1 MYKIQK
7 TLPNKGNKFYNNGN
21 NNGYSWCINGK
32 PTVDGLNV
40 LCNCVG
46 WSCARFNEIYSSETG
61 YQGMKY
67 PQLNCNAENF
77 YGRAKDIGLE
87 VRQEPT
93 NGGIMIWEGK
103 GSLAGHVANV
113 EKINSDGSI
122 FTSESGYNDFDFRNY
137 TRSNSNGN
145 WSLDTRYFKYLGCIV
160 NPCNPQ
166 PEDEP
171 QPTPPTPGDYPFEGI
186 IKQGAKLYD
195 VNGYK
200 YPCDCKA
207 NRDCTVQGEGTD
219 KVSGKYKVYCSAFDP
234 KIVYTDKSNV
244 TKKGTGYPFPAIVKK
259 GSQLYDVNG
268 YKYNTAQADRPV
280 TVQGEVNGR
289 YQIWGKTFKPNVV
302 YCDKSAIMR

>member
-21 NNGYSWCINGK
+21 NGGYSWCINGK
-32 PTVDGLNV
+32 PTIDGLNV

-46 WSCARFNEIYSSETG
+46 WSCARFNEIYSIETG

-103 GSLAGHVANV
+103 GSLAGHVAVV
-113 EKINSDGSI
+113 EKINSDGTV
-122 FTSESGYNDFDFRNY
+122 FTSESGYNNYDFRNY
-137 TRSNSNGN
+137 TRSNNNGN
-145 WSLDTRYFKYLGCIV
+145 WNLDTRYFKYLGCIV

-171 QPTPPTPGDYPFEGI
+171 QPTPSDYPFEGI
-186 IKQGAKLYD
+186 VRKGSPLY
-195 VNGYK
+195 NEAGYK
-200 YPCDCKA
+200 YPNNASCD
-207 NRDCTVQGEGTD
+207 RD
-219 KVSGKYKVYCSAFDP
+219 
-234 KIVYTDKSNV
+234 
-244 TKKGTGYPFPAIVKK
+244 
-259 GSQLYDVNG
+259 
-268 YKYNTAQADRPV
+268 V

-289 YQIWGKTFKPNVV
+289 YKVYGSTFNPHIVYVNKNDVKTHGIF
-302 YCDKSAIMR
+302 RL